1 MDMLQSINKIIMDF
15 HPTKLIIAM
24 DAGNYW
30 RKEYYPEY
38 KANRKII
45 RNASIIDFDKF
56 FEVVNLFTESL
67 KKLLPNICFL
77 NVPTCEADDIIAILT
92 KKYINDEVICISTD
106 RDMYQLLKYPNY
118 KQWDS
123 IKKQYIEC
131 LDPETYLLTKIMSGD
146 IGDNIPNVKK
156 GVGKV
161 RINKILNENLEGWLN
176 EDINHRN
183 NFERNF
189 RLISFEA
196 IPTEIE
202 TNIIDTYK
210 NYQYKNFVSYNLF
223 NFLIDQQIGNL
234 SCYIDKY
241 SNSFNSIKI

>member
-1 MDMLQSINKIIMDF
+1 MLQSINKIIFDF

-24 DAGNYW
+24 DASNYW

-38 KANRKII
+38 KANRKDI
-45 RNASIIDFDKF
+45 RQASIINFDMF
-56 FEVVNLFTESL
+56 FNVVHKFTESL
-67 KKLLPNICFL
+67 KTLLSNVCFL
-77 NVPTCEADDIIAILT
+77 SVPTCEADDIIAILT
-92 KKYINDEVICISTD
+92 KKVYIDDEVICISTD

-118 KQWDS
+118 KQWNS

-131 LDPETYLLTKIMSGD
+131 LDPKMYLLTKIMTGD
-146 IGDNIPNVKK
+146 MGDNIPNVKK

-161 RINKILNENLEGWLN
+161 RINTILNENLEAWLN
-176 EDINHRN
+176 KDINHRN

-210 NYQYKNFVSYNLF
+210 NYQYKNFISYNLF

-241 SNSFNSIKI
+241 SNNFNSIKI